1 MLYNAILIIPFKLGA
16 LETIK
21 ENTPVYKDENQPSTF
36 ETTPTYVIISHS
48 DNSVQIVGIGN
59 DRQENIPMFEDVK
72 LSETFKTTSTYFSE
86 LCSDNSVQ
94 TVVIAKDHQ
103 EHSPM
108 FGEI

>member
-1 MLYNAILIIPFKLGA
+1 
-16 LETIK
+16 
-21 ENTPVYKDENQPSTF
+21 
-36 ETTPTYVIISHS
+36 
-48 DNSVQIVGIGN
+48 
-59 DRQENIPMFEDVK
+59 MFEDVK